1 METFAR
7 LIADF
12 NQFLWGPPLLFLLV
26 GVHIFLTF
34 RLKFI
39 QRYIPLG
46 IKLSIRKDANSS
58 GMISNFGALS
68 IALAATIGTGNIIG
82 KQNFYRF
89 IEVRCFGNMT
99 VQQRKCP

>member
-1 METFAR
+1 MDTIAR
-7 LIADF
+7 WIADF
-12 NQFLWGPPLLFLLV
+12 NQFLWGPPLLVMLV
-26 GVHIFLTF
+26 GVHLFLTV

-46 IKLSIRKDANSS
+46 IKLSIAKDDKSA

-82 KQNFYRF
+82 YNREKQ
-89 IEVRCFGNMT
+89 EGDVGND
-99 VQQRKCP
+99 